1 MKTKFIKL
9 CSIALA
15 LSGIALYQG
24 CKPETFGSGNGIT
37 ASGLTASFSIT
48 PVAGKNNYYV
58 LKANETSGV
67 LGVKWDLGD
76 GGGSNLSKAV
86 DTVFYPDAG
95 SYNVVLTALG
105 IGGATATSSQTLT
118 VPNSDPNSGN
128 LVLGGKFTSTAD
140 DAKWIHFI
148 VGPGNNMVINTSKS
162 VMTSNQT
169 GYNAGAIAQAITLT
183 AGKKYAVDMVVS
195 GSGMT
200 DSWFEV
206 WVDTKAP
213 VNGQDYNTG
222 QKIMSLNTW
231 SGCGNSAFN
240 GKLSA
245 LNCAGNGN
253 PFTVPTTGTYYLV
266 IKNGGSNT
274 GVTGVSFTNVTL
286 RGVQ

>member
-1 MKTKFIKL
+1 MKLKFIST
-9 CSIALA
+9 CSLILGLLA
-15 LSGIALYQG
+15 TGLYEG
-24 CKPETFGSGNGIT
+24 CKPETFGDGNGLS
-37 ASGLTASFSIT
+37 AAGLTASFTAT

-58 LKANETSGV
+58 LKANENGV
-67 LGVKWDLGD
+67 LGIKWDLGD
-76 GGGSNLSKAV
+76 GGGSSISKAI

-95 SYNVVLTALG
+95 TYNVVLTVIG
-105 IGGATATSSQTLT
+105 KGGATATATQPITIAT
-118 VPNSDPNSGN
+118 SDPNSGN
-128 LVLGGKFTSTAD
+128 LVLGGKFTSAAD
-140 DAKWIHFI
+140 DAKWTHFI

-183 AGKKYAVDMVVS
+183 AGKKYAVDMIVS

-200 DSWFEV
+200 DSWFEI
-206 WVDTKAP
+206 WIDTKAP

-222 QKIMSLNTW
+222 KNVLSLNTW
-231 SGCGNSAFN
+231 SGCGGTAFN

-245 LNCAGNGN
+245 LSCTGTGN
-253 PFTVPTTGTYYLV
+253 PFIPPTTGTYYLV

-286 RGVQ
+286 RGI